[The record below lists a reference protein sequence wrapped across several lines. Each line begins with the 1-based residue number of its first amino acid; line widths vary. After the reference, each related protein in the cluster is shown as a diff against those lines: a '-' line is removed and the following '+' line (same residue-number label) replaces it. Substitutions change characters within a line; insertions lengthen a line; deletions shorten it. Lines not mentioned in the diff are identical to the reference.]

1 MSAAVDIGLDPA
13 TGDLPD
19 VPVLITGLDL
29 IEQLIASTMNLF
41 LGEWYLDERVGL
53 PFVEWITEK
62 APDVAAIVARIEIEI
77 GKIPGVRRTER
88 AVGVLE
94 GRTVRVEMVVITDAG
109 DATQVSILQDTS
121 GLRNGSPFAVYFRS
135 NRISGAA

>member
-1 MSAAVDIGLDPA
+1 MSAAVDIGLVDD
-13 TGDLPD
+13 DLPD
-19 VPVLITGLDL
+19 VPVLITGLAL
-29 IEQLIASTMNLF
+29 IEQLIASTVNLF

-53 PFVEWITEK
+53 PIVEWVTEK
-62 APDVAAIVARIEIEI
+62 APDVPAIVARLELEV

-94 GRTVRVEMVVITDAG
+94 GRTIRVELVVVTDAG
-109 DATQVSILQDTS
+109 DTTQLSILQDTT
-121 GLRNGSPFAVYFRS
+121 GLRNGSPFALYFRS